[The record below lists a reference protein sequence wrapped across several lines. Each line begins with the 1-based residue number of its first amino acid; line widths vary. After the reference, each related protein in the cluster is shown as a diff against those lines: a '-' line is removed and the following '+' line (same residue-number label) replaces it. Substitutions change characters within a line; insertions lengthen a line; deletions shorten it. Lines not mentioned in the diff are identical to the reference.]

1 MRQSAT
7 RLNRPRD
14 IGADVKPR
22 LAAAFIIFTL
32 AGTAAFTAEIPEKD
46 YQSWDRLLQSYYDP
60 ALGMDYAGL
69 RRAEKPRLDA
79 LRQSLAKVDVHAL
92 SRDEQLAYWINLY
105 NVNVVGIVVDRYP
118 IRSIR
123 DLSTDPIV
131 RLNVFRK
138 DLVPLG
144 GSMTSLDHI
153 EHGIIRKEFR
163 DPRIHFAV
171 NCAAASCPPLRKEAY
186 RGARLHEQL
195 DEQVRRFA
203 SGDGFRIEQRRGRTV
218 LTTTK
223 IMKWFKEDFE
233 PAGGPASFLLPFL
246 TPARKALLPRD
257 GRVTIEYDDYD
268 WALNDWR
275 R

>member
-1 MRQSAT
+1 MKHRLSAV
-7 RLNRPRD
+7 L
-14 IGADVKPR
+14 IA
-22 LAAAFIIFTL
+22 LAL
-32 AGTAAFTAEIPEKD
+32 SGTAAFPAEIPERA
-46 YQSWDRLLQSYYDP
+46 YRAWDRLLESYYDP
-60 ALGMDYAGL
+60 ELGMDYAGL

-79 LRQSLAKVDVHAL
+79 LRQSLATVEVDAL

-123 DLSTDPIV
+123 DLSTDLIV
-131 RLNVFRK
+131 RLNVFKK
-138 DLVPLG
+138 DLVPLA
-144 GSMTSLDHI
+144 GSMISLDHI
-153 EHGIIRKEFR
+153 EHRIIRKEFR
-163 DPRIHFAV
+163 DARIHFAV

-203 SGDGFRIEQRRGRTV
+203 SGDGVRIEQRRGRTV

-223 IMKWFKEDFE
+223 IMKWFDEDFE
-233 PAGGPASFLLPFL
+233 PAGGQASFLFPFL
-246 TPARKALLPRD
+246 PPAKKALIPRE

-268 WALNDWR
+268 WA
-275 R
+275 

>member
-1 MRQSAT
+1 MKHRLSAVF
-7 RLNRPRD
+7 
-14 IGADVKPR
+14 IA
-22 LAAAFIIFTL
+22 LAL
-32 AGTAAFTAEIPEKD
+32 SGTAAFPAEIPERD
-46 YQSWDRLLQSYYDP
+46 YQAWDRLLESYYDP
-60 ALGMDYAGL
+60 ELGMDYAGL
-69 RRAEKPRLDA
+69 RRAERPRLDA
-79 LRQSLAKVDVHAL
+79 LRRSLATVEVDAL

-131 RLNVFRK
+131 RLNVFKK

-171 NCAAASCPPLRKEAY
+171 NCAAVSCPPLREEAY
-186 RGARLHEQL
+186 RGARVHEQL
-195 DEQVRRFA
+195 DAQVRRLA
-203 SGDGFRIEQRRGRTV
+203 SGDGVRIEQRRGRTV

-223 IMKWFKEDFE
+223 IMKWFEEDFE
-233 PAGGPASFLLPFL
+233 PAGGQASFLLPFL
-246 TPARKALLPRD
+246 TPAKKALIPRD
-257 GRVTIEYDDYD
+257 GRVTIAYDDYD

-275 R
+275 K